1 MGAAGAGGGAG
12 AAGARAG
19 GDPAGPGP
27 GSGDPGPPEVSGGA
41 GAGLGLLGAP
51 PETRLAVGL
60 RLARRVY
67 FPACVVFLSRAMA
80 TPIMPL
86 FARRDLGASD
96 AAVGLAGAGQGAGA
110 SSITLLV
117 GFLVGRFG
125 FTKVLSL
132 GVLLCAA
139 ASFSAGAARAP
150 WQLVLAQFLYGGG
163 WGTLTLAIQ
172 FYIRMTVSGDLR
184 GRFMSTLGTV
194 YRLGNLVG
202 PILGGKMAHD
212 LGFRQVYLAQGGLL
226 LGLVPYQAALGVWA
240 RWRSR
245 RRGARASAA
254 ASSGTGFDPA
264 GAGPGPS
271 RESYLTMLRGSAR
284 ALLTAGL
291 SALIIQVVRSSRD
304 IVLPLKADDLG
315 LSAVDVGSLTSASY
329 LADLIVSPSSGFL
342 MDRFGRKAAAVPA
355 LAVMAAGLLLVDLAR
370 GMRGLLLAGAVVGV
384 GNGLTSGLVLC
395 MGADL
400 APEAAV
406 GEFLSLWRILSDG
419 GTAVGPLIV
428 GGLSSAFSL
437 GAAIRASAA
446 VGFLGTA
453 WTLFAMEETFK
464 GAGRGAGGGKGHEGG
479 KYVQLSSVELDGEKE
494 TGGDDRDGD
503 KDGSSS
509 LEESGDVRLLGG
521 GSLRKAGP

>member
-1 MGAAGAGGGAG
+1 M
-12 AAGARAG
+12 
-19 GDPAGPGP
+19 
-27 GSGDPGPPEVSGGA
+27 
-41 GAGLGLLGAP
+41 
-51 PETRLAVGL
+51 
-60 RLARRVY
+60 
-67 FPACVVFLSRAMA
+67 
-80 TPIMPL
+80 
-86 FARRDLGASD
+86 
-96 AAVGLAGAGQGAGA
+96 
-110 SSITLLV
+110 
-117 GFLVGRFG
+117 
-125 FTKVLSL
+125 
-132 GVLLCAA
+132 
-139 ASFSAGAARAP
+139 
-150 WQLVLAQFLYGGG
+150 
-163 WGTLTLAIQ
+163 
-172 FYIRMTVSGDLR
+172 
-184 GRFMSTLGTV
+184 
-194 YRLGNLVG
+194 
-202 PILGGKMAHD
+202 
-212 LGFRQVYLAQGGLL
+212 
-226 LGLVPYQAALGVWA
+226 
-240 RWRSR
+240 
-245 RRGARASAA
+245 
-254 ASSGTGFDPA
+254 
-264 GAGPGPS
+264 
-271 RESYLTMLRGSAR
+271 
-284 ALLTAGL
+284 
-291 SALIIQVVRSSRD
+291 VRSSRD

-329 LADLIVSPSSGFL
+329 LADLVVSPSSGFL

>member
-1 MGAAGAGGGAG
+1 MGAPGAGGGAG

-19 GDPAGPGP
+19 GPPAGPGP
-27 GSGDPGPPEVSGGA
+27 GSAPPGGPGPPGGA
-41 GAGLGLLGAP
+41 GAGQGQGQGLLGAP
-51 PETRLAVGL
+51 PETRLAVAL

-86 FARRDLGASD
+86 YARRDLGASD

-110 SSITLLV
+110 SSITLV
-117 GFLVGRFG
+117 AGFLVGRYG

-163 WGTLTLAIQ
+163 WGTLTLSIQ
-172 FYIRMTVSGDLR
+172 FYIRMTVAGDLR

-194 YRLGNLVG
+194 YRLGNLAG
-202 PILGGKMAHD
+202 PLLGGKMAHD

-226 LGLVPYQAALGVWA
+226 LGLAPYQAALGLWA
-240 RWRSR
+240 RRRSR
-245 RRGARASAA
+245 GGRA

-264 GAGPGPS
+264 GASRAPS
-271 RESYLTMLRGSAR
+271 RETYLAMLRGSAR
-284 ALLTAGL
+284 ALLTAGV
-291 SALIIQVVRSSRD
+291 SALVIQVVRSSRD

-329 LADLIVSPSSGFL
+329 LADLAVSPSSGFL

-355 LAVMAAGLLLVDLAR
+355 LAVMAAGLLLVGLAR
-370 GMRGLLLAGAVVGV
+370 DMRGLLLAGAVVGV

-419 GTAVGPLIV
+419 GTAVGPLVV
-428 GGLSSAFSL
+428 GGLSSALSL
-437 GAAIRASAA
+437 GTAIRASAA
-446 VGFLGTA
+446 VGFLGAA
-453 WTLFAMEETFK
+453 WTLLAVEETFK
-464 GAGRGAGGGKGHEGG
+464 GAGRRAGGGLRGAGG
-479 KYVQLSSVELDGEKE
+479 KYVQLSSVELDGEE
-494 TGGDDRDGD
+494 GAGGDGGGD
-503 KDGSSS
+503 PAPEGGG
-509 LEESGDVRLLGG
+509 EAQLLGG
-521 GSLRKAGP
+521 PGVAGP